1 MQRNC
6 RTTDYGMHTYIHT
19 YIHNVHIWPRVGT
32 HRTTRCKLK
41 TTYETWRRY
50 YIRLISVMPHLLK
63 AVSFYTE
70 VQVSFLAIT
79 LVFLLKTNMY
89 KPYFFTPSR
98 PKHQK
103 VQVRLQSVLPSRLLE
118 PNLCYLAGEDSLTH
132 KPDTYNV
139 GLSSWLRHNTL
150 LERVP
155 LILFRGIPT

>member
-1 MQRNC
+1 
-6 RTTDYGMHTYIHT
+6 
-19 YIHNVHIWPRVGT
+19 
-32 HRTTRCKLK
+32 
-41 TTYETWRRY
+41 
-50 YIRLISVMPHLLK
+50 MPHLLK

-139 GLSSWLRHNTL
+139 GLSS
-150 LERVP
+150 
-155 LILFRGIPT
+155 